1 MHQDDSPKFIAD
13 LHERID
19 DSLDSIRA
27 VKGDRFAD
35 IVYVSFMGA
44 HAMKMVGTYMRR
56 QEGESE
62 ARDMIGRQLGHSLA
76 AFMSIIAELAK
87 LTEKD
92 CKEVLTWS
100 DTLCEHVNTA
110 MKEAE

>member
-1 MHQDDSPKFIAD
+1 MHQDDNPKFLDD

-27 VKGDRFAD
+27 IKGDRFAD

-44 HAMKMVGTYMRR
+44 HAMKMVGTYMSK
-56 QEGESE
+56 QKGESM
-62 ARDMIGRQLGHSLA
+62 AREMIGRQLGHSIA
-76 AFMSIIAELAK
+76 AFMAMIAELAK
-87 LTEKD
+87 LTEDD
-92 CKEVLTWS
+92 CKELMNWS

-110 MKEAE
+110 LKEAE